1 MDAPVTGFPFNITGA
16 PMYWGSTMSFAG
28 TALWYGRPAGL
39 MLTVEVFVVYLVALQ
54 FEDPF
59 TSEIYEKRER
69 EERERERGEG
79 KKVR

>member
-1 MDAPVTGFPFNITGA
+1 
-16 PMYWGSTMSFAG
+16 MSFAG

-39 MLTVEVFVVYLVALQ
+39 MLTIEVFVVYWIALQ

-59 TSEIYEKRER
+59 TSEIYRKRER
-69 EERERERGEG
+69 EREMQRGEA

>member
-1 MDAPVTGFPFNITGA
+1 
-16 PMYWGSTMSFAG
+16 MYWGSTMSFAG

-39 MLTVEVFVVYLVALQ
+39 MLTVEVFVVYWVALQ

-59 TSEIYEKRER
+59 TSEIYRKREVER
-69 EERERERGEG
+69 ERERERGEG

>member
-1 MDAPVTGFPFNITGA
+1 
-16 PMYWGSTMSFAG
+16 MSFAG

-39 MLTVEVFVVYLVALQ
+39 VLTMEVFAVYWIALQ

-59 TSEIYEKRER
+59 TSEIYRKRES
-69 EERERERGEG
+69 ERERERGEG